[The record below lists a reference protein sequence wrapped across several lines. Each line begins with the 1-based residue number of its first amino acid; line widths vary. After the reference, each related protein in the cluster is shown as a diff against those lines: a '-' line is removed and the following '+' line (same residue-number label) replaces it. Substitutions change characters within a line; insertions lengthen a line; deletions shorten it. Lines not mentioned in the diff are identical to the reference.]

1 MSFLNTLTVSPIL
14 LLFLSVACSKPAGD
28 VDMEVEVI
36 SKLSNFSFLL
46 CINDYLMKKNMRGIV
61 H

>member
-1 MSFLNTLTVSPIL
+1 MSFLNTLTVSPTP

-36 SKLSNFSFLL
+36 AKLSNFSFLL
-46 CINDYLMKKNMRGIV
+46 YINDYLTKKNVRGIV

>member
-14 LLFLSVACSKPAGD
+14 LLFLSVTCSKPAGD